1 MSFAAI
7 FLPANLRRIA
17 SSTLRLAMKTLL
29 TRTDIS
35 TVMKAI
41 RSGDS
46 LMISLLPAAPIEIQF
61 PANCSSTP
69 RSPPDP
75 EKCICQVC
83 SCVRSHSLP
92 VRPKLFI
99 SHTSEVNKFTGV
111 FNSARLPPSRSP
123 PEPKKM
129 CLIARQALPSGA
141 HCVHSECH
149 EHMLH
154 IQ

>member
-7 FLPANLRRIA
+7 FPPANLRRIA

-29 TRTDIS
+29 TRPDIS

-41 RSGDS
+41 RTGDS

-99 SHTSEVNKFTGV
+99 SHTSEVNNFTGV
-111 FNSARLPPSRSP
+111 FNSHPLGSVVMPRR
-123 PEPKKM
+123 PEKNKSY
-129 CLIARQALPSGA
+129 LIARQALPGLMCTLRLS
-141 HCVHSECH
+141 
-149 EHMLH
+149 
-154 IQ
+154 